1 MSYILFASSGGSGV
15 QNPMT
20 SNLDAGGFD
29 VESVDTLTADAV
41 VGTNTVSGGF
51 VIAGTELTHTNP
63 TGGVSFYGVPPAS
76 QQTVAHPIILGDPVV
91 NSDTIN
97 QICAALQTLGLIA

>member
-20 SNLDAGGFD
+20 SNLDANGFQITGANAT
-29 VESVDTLTADAV
+29 SAQFL
-41 VGTNTVSGGF
+41 
-51 VIAGTELTHTNP
+51 IAGTEIAHTNP
-63 TGGVSFYGVPPAS
+63 AGTLGFYGVPPAS
-76 QQTVAHPIILGDPVV
+76 QQTVAHPIIVGDPVV